1 MANKSFWQRPE
12 GVTGA
17 LALGGM
23 VVGGILLADKILPVL
38 NRVVSSTVGLAAG
51 IAVLAGILYVAM
63 DPKMRNL
70 IWYAYK
76 SVMRWITGV
85 FVEIDPI
92 AILKSYIEDL
102 EKNLRQMSKQI
113 GALRGQIRTLQ
124 GTYNA
129 NEQEIKKQMHLATQ
143 AQKSNDEKNVTLATR
158 KAGRLQDANEKY
170 DVLLKKMDVLYRML
184 TRMYE
189 NSEIML
195 EDTRDQVQIRVQE
208 YEVIKT
214 SNSAIRSA
222 MNILKGDPDK
232 RALFDQAT
240 EALADEVSMKVGEM
254 ERFMDTSR
262 NLMASIDLQNGVF
275 EEDGMRLLEEWE
287 KSGTFLSSPTP
298 PVRGATK
305 VEPGLDLNQ
314 PRPEILKEEVRAAN
328 KYDNLFD

>member
-17 LALGGM
+17 LALGGI
-23 VVGGILLADKILPVL
+23 VIGGILLADKVLPVL
-38 NRVVSSTVGLAAG
+38 NKIVSSTVGLATG

-129 NEQEIKKQMHLATQ
+129 NDQEIKKQMQLAAH
-143 AQKSNDEKNVTLATR
+143 AQKSSDEKNVTLATR

-287 KSGTFLSSPTP
+287 KSGTFLSSP
-298 PVRGATK
+298 PVRGSTK

-314 PRPEILKEEVRAAN
+314 PRPEIIKEEVKTTN

>member
-17 LALGGM
+17 LALGGI
-23 VVGGILLADKILPVL
+23 VIGGILLADKILPIL
-38 NRVVSSTVGLAAG
+38 TKIVSSTVGLAGG

-76 SVMRWITGV
+76 SVMRWITGI

-129 NEQEIKKQMHLATQ
+129 NEQEIKKQMLLATQ
-143 AQKSNDEKNVTLATR
+143 AQKSSDEKSVTLATR

-208 YEVIKT
+208 YEAIKT

-287 KSGTFLSSPTP
+287 KSGTFLTAPP